1 MNYLIYF
8 DESNKLISLI
18 KRFSYYG
25 ANSGT
30 DTSLAM
36 IVNMVRK
43 IFKETNS
50 TSELHFRE
58 YKKDSHLKW
67 KKIYCESK

>member
-8 DESNKLISLI
+8 DESNKIDQF
-18 KRFSYYG
+18 KKEFSYYG
-25 ANSGT
+25 AYSGT
-30 DTSLAM
+30 HTSLAM

-67 KKIYCESK
+67 KKMYYESK